1 MENYNNIKREIKII
15 IIAIMLNIKE
25 PTGHEHV
32 TAITQHTKYIQ
43 TYSDNMKTIIKE
55 HKDSTK
61 ILETIDTKFKM

>member
-32 TAITQHTKYIQ
+32 TAIT
-43 TYSDNMKTIIKE
+43 
-55 HKDSTK
+55 
-61 ILETIDTKFKM
+61 